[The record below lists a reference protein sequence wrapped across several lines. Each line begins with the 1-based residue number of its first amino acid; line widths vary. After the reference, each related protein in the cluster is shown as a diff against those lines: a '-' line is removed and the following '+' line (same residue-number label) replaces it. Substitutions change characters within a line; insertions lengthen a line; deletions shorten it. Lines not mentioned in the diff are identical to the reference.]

1 MDPADIERERQK
13 LRSAPRSRPAHI
25 PRAKPGEESVW
36 DYPRPPRVEP
46 AAQRIRVEFGGEI
59 VADSTR
65 GQRVLE
71 TAGPPVYYFPPEDV
85 RRELLLASPGETPC
99 EWKGLASYF
108 SLCVAGRTAERAVWC
123 YPDPDPA
130 YASLRGAL
138 AFHAGRVD
146 ACFVGDTRVTPQPGE
161 YYGGWITPGILG
173 PFKGEPGS
181 ESW

>member
-1 MDPADIERERQK
+1 
-13 LRSAPRSRPAHI
+13 
-25 PRAKPGEESVW
+25 VW

-46 AAQRIRVEFGGEI
+46 VSQRIRVELGREI
-59 VADSTR
+59 VADSSR

-71 TAGPPVYYFPPEDV
+71 TAGAPVYYFPPEDV
-85 RRELLLASPGETPC
+85 RRELLLALPGETLC
-99 EWKGLASYF
+99 EWKGMASYF
-108 SLCVAGRTAERAVWC
+108 SLHVAGKTAERAVWC
-123 YPDPDPA
+123 YADPDPA
-130 YASLRGAL
+130 YASLRGAF

-181 ESW
+181 EHW